1 MKKIYL
7 TASGKLCLFLFI
19 SLFFTSALRA
29 QKMVTYDTTFNG
41 WNAIV
46 TEDISLTGKDS
57 AAGIVFFP
65 GIDQQ
70 TRNIND
76 LKVNGPHY
84 LISNG
89 MWDGSVTLGN
99 GVHHPFI
106 ISLQPPAPFFPATSV
121 KPAIDAILARYR
133 IKRNS
138 FYFTGLSQG
147 AWQANLFVAYEPTAG
162 DNTYGR
168 MVKAIVNLEGVEPA
182 DDLGIYA
189 SESYPRKM
197 GHWAKACGGR
207 ELWVEGSQDFRD
219 LQAGAQ
225 NMLDSVP
232 NSASYFEVNYGG
244 GAHCCWNTE
253 YEPSV
258 TWTKANKNIIKMV
271 GQVQNMNVWQWLLRQ
286 GDTSMPVAMTPAV
299 APTANAGNDPVIVLP
314 VSTVTLSGTARGNGG
329 ATIRE
334 TSWKQLEGPAT
345 AKFSSASGLTTEVS
359 GLTVAGNYQF
369 RLTVTDNNGLSG
381 ASDVAVVV
389 SPAPAT
395 KPAPPKT
402 TAPKTTAPTAPA
414 PKPPVSTPPA
424 VAALP
429 TVSAGKGQAIVLPT
443 SSVELAGTAVGNNG
457 ATIKKLSWT
466 QNGGPVTAKIASPS
480 SLSTAITGLTNPG
493 NYIFVLTATDNNGKS
508 AYGSMTVFVTGTAI
522 TPSSL
527 APTVNAGKGQA
538 IELPV
543 SSTTLVGTA
552 VAKDGATIKT
562 TTWKQVY
569 GPKAK
574 IASPSSLK
582 TAVTGMEEAG
592 DYIFQLIVTDSR
604 GNSANTSM
612 TVWVLAA
619 AKPETPTVNAGAD
632 QSITLPASS
641 VVLNGKAAGNGG
653 ATINGVF
660 WYLLSGP
667 SWVKFSDEW
676 ALSTT
681 VSGLVAG
688 TYTLELSV
696 TDNHNE
702 TSVSMMTVTVKPAKK
717 GGVAMTQG
725 ATSGGTMEITAEDTV
740 DNSLSALP
748 GAGFRIYPNPVQG
761 LLNLR
766 LANSTSG
773 KVQVNIYNESGT
785 RVQTIALEKDQW
797 SLESSIDVSRLA
809 RGIYVIQ
816 IVNSANERVT
826 EKFIKQ

>member
-1 MKKIYL
+1 MKKFYL
-7 TASGKLCLFLFI
+7 SAPGKLCLSLFF
-19 SLFFTSALRA
+19 SLFFTSVVNA
-29 QKMVTYDTTFNG
+29 QKMVTYDTTFAG

-46 TEDISLTGKDS
+46 TEDVSLAGKDS

-147 AWQANLFVAYEPTAG
+147 AWQANLFVTYEPTAG

-168 MVKAIVNLEGVEPA
+168 MVKAIVNLEGVIPS
-182 DDLGIYA
+182 DDAGIYA

-197 GHWAKACGGR
+197 GHWAKVCGGR
-207 ELWVEGSQDFRD
+207 ELWVEGSQDYRN

-258 TWTKANKNIIKMV
+258 TWTAANKNIIKTV
-271 GQVQNMNVWQWLLRQ
+271 GKAQNMNVWQWLLRQ
-286 GDTSMPVAMTPAV
+286 GDTSMPGAV
-299 APTANAGNDPVIVLP
+299 TAAVPPTANAGSDPVIVLP
-314 VSTVTLSGTARGNGG
+314 VSTATLNGTAKGNGG
-329 ATIRE
+329 ATIKA
-334 TSWKQLEGPAT
+334 TNWKQIEGPAT
-345 AKFSSASGLTTEVS
+345 AKISSVSGLTTVVA
-359 GLTVAGNYQF
+359 GLTVPGNYTF
-369 RLTVTDNNGLSG
+369 RLTVTDNNGVSAG
-381 ASDVAVVV
+381 SDVAVVV
-389 SPAPAT
+389 SAAPAVKPTPPKPPAPT
-395 KPAPPKT
+395 P
-402 TAPKTTAPTAPA
+402 

-424 VAALP
+424 VVALP
-429 TVSAGKGQAIVLPT
+429 IVSAGKGQAIVLPR
-443 SSVELAGTAVGNNG
+443 SSVELVGTAAGVSG
-457 ATIKKLSWT
+457 ATIKALRWT
-466 QNGGPVTAKIASPS
+466 QHGGPVTATIASPS
-480 SLSTAITGLTNPG
+480 SLSTAITGMMEPG

-508 AYGSMTVFVTGTAI
+508 ADGSMTVFVTGTAI
-522 TPSSL
+522 TSASL
-527 APTVNAGKGQA
+527 APTVSAGKGQA

-543 SSTTLVGTA
+543 SATTLDGTA
-552 VAKDGATIKT
+552 TGKDGATIKT
-562 TTWKQVY
+562 TIWKQVY
-569 GPKAK
+569 GPKAT

-612 TVWVLAA
+612 TVWVLAD
-619 AKPETPTVNAGAD
+619 AKPEPPTVNAGAD
-632 QSITLPASS
+632 QTITLPVKS
-641 VVLNGKAAGNGG
+641 VVLNGKATGNDG
-653 ATINGVF
+653 ATISGVF
-660 WYLLSGP
+660 WEQWSGP
-667 SWVKFSDEW
+667 SFLKFSNEW
-676 ALSTT
+676 DLSTT
-681 VSGLVAG
+681 LTGMVAG
-688 TYTLELSV
+688 TYTLKLLVS
-696 TDNHNE
+696 DSRNE
-702 TSVSMMTVTVKPAKK
+702 TSVGSVTLTVKPAK
-717 GGVAMTQG
+717 GGASVTPG
-725 ATSGGTMEITAEDTV
+725 AIPGGTTEITAEDTA
-740 DNSLSALP
+740 DNALSGMPA
-748 GAGFRIYPNPVQG
+748 AGFRIYPNPVQG

-766 LANSTSG
+766 LAGSSSG
-773 KVQVNIYNESGT
+773 KVQVNIYSESGV

-816 IVNSANERVT
+816 IVNSANGSVT